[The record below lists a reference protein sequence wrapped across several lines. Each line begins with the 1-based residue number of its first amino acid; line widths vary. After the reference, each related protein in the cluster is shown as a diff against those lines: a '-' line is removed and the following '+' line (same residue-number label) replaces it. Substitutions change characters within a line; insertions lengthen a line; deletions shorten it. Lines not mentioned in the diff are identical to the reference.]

1 MQSWR
6 PRHRALG
13 VEAALQAR
21 DQVGVQDFV
30 LLERYESEA
39 AFVDNLRKRFAGDL
53 IYVSFFATYVALVSS
68 RDRERQRGGNSTKH
82 VINSYSMKISTIC
95 VSIQHRMVQATVA
108 VWKIWTNRHHKKW
121 SQSTAPRNLH
131 RSLLTNVSPNV
142 HI

>member
-1 MQSWR
+1 MIAATEWACLLQSWR

-30 LLERYESEA
+30 LLERFESED

-82 VINSYSMKISTIC
+82 VINSYSMNIPANASASNTEWC
-95 VSIQHRMVQATVA
+95 GQA
-108 VWKIWTNRHHKKW
+108 VWEI
-121 SQSTAPRNLH
+121 
-131 RSLLTNVSPNV
+131 
-142 HI
+142 